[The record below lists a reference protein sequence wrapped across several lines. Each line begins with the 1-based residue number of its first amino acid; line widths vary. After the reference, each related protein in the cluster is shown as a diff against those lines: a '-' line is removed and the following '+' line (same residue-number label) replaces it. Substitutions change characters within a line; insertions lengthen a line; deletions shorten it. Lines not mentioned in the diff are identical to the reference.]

1 MNTSIRPPQISPFS
15 SASASL
21 KSYRATPAFL
31 ERMLSRAFPA
41 ASFS

>member
-15 SASASL
+15 SASVSL
-21 KSYRATPAFL
+21 SSYRATPACFVL
-31 ERMLSRAFPA
+31 MLSRALPA